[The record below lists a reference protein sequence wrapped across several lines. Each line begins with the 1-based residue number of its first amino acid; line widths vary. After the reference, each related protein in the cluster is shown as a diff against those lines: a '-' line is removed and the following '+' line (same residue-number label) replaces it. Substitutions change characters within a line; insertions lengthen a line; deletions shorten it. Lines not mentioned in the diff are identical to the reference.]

1 MLLAGKAVGAGIT
14 FILLT
19 IGTSGTRPTTLPSGP
34 SLSKELQG
42 WAYPN
47 DVSKLQQTLRD
58 KGHYRGEVDGVFGL
72 RTRASIRGFQK
83 SEHLP
88 VTGQLDASTAV
99 RLGVRLEFREETGY
113 GTTQGKPSAGIQWA
127 QGSGRTSKTPRKPV
141 KRTPLPLFSRAESI
155 TYGHMK

>member
-34 SLSKELQG
+34 SSQELQG

-47 DVSKLQQTLRD
+47 DVSKMQQTLRD

-72 RTRASIRGFQK
+72 RTQASIRGFQK

-99 RLGVRLEFREETGY
+99 KLGVRLEFRDETGY
-113 GTTQGKPSAGIQWA
+113 GTTQGKPSAGIEWA
-127 QGSGRTSKTPRKPV
+127 QGSGRTSKTLRKPV
-141 KRTPLPLFSRAESI
+141 KRTPLPLFSRAEST
-155 TYGHMK
+155 TYGQMK

>member
-14 FILLT
+14 FLLLT
-19 IGTSGTRPTTLPSGP
+19 LGAPGTRPATLPSGP

-47 DVSKLQQTLRD
+47 DVSKMQQTLRD
-58 KGHYRGEVDGVFGL
+58 KGHYPGEVDVVFGL
-72 RTRASIRGFQK
+72 RTRGTIRGFQK

-99 RLGVRLEFREETGY
+99 KLGVRLEFREETAY
-113 GTTQGKPSAGIQWA
+113 GTTQGK
-127 QGSGRTSKTPRKPV
+127 
-141 KRTPLPLFSRAESI
+141 
-155 TYGHMK
+155 